1 MISTVVIL
9 LTLCIEGENVRIV
22 NHIPPEDLINRGR
35 THIPTDLRKGNT
47 IVATLDRNHC
57 IQLGGQK
64 EEENGPTKLS
74 IGVLKPKLERKGR
87 SSSEATIQSVLA
99 DLLGDDSRELAEGC
113 EECFT
118 AKSKVNLT
126 MFRIKVNFY
135 TQTDCHHLSWV
146 SQPLLLR
153 EPAGESISQDILDTG
168 EWALD
173 LFYVSPRVS
182 CLGGGH
188 EITLV
193 SEYDLKK
200 DVVPVFQV
208 YDEQDEPCELS
219 GRLNQPKIKNG
230 LSSND
235 HGLYIGKKTS
245 FIMLC
250 PGQARELLTEL
261 SARKLK
267 LKLLIKRGKY
277 VSQKKFEFQYLE
289 MSGEHCPYH
298 HQHNHR
304 LPTIE
309 SAKPFSSKRKVE
321 MGKEEKK
328 TREKKNK
335 TETETNDLENI
346 SLPPMS
352 EMMEVHQPL
361 R

>member
-1 MISTVVIL
+1 M
-9 LTLCIEGENVRIV
+9 RII
-22 NHIPPEDLINRGR
+22 NNIPAEDLINTAR
-35 THIPTDLRKGNT
+35 TNIPTDLRDRNT
-47 IVATLDRNHC
+47 IVATLDQNHC

-64 EEENGPTKLS
+64 EEEKGPTKLS

-87 SSSEATIQSVLA
+87 SSCEATIQSVLA
-99 DLLGDDSRELAEGC
+99 DMQGQSNKQLSDWC

-135 TQTDCHHLSWV
+135 QEPPDCQLWQLPDWV
-146 SQPLLLR
+146 SHPLLLT
-153 EPAGESISQDILDTG
+153 EPAGEAISQDILDTG

-182 CLGGGH
+182 CLDGGH

-208 YDEQDEPCELS
+208 YDEYDEPCELS
-219 GRLNQPKIKNG
+219 QRLNQPKIKCG
-230 LSSND
+230 GRSTND
-235 HGLYIGKKTS
+235 HGRYIGKKTS

-250 PGQARELLTEL
+250 PGQGRELLTEL
-261 SARKLK
+261 NNRKLK
-267 LKLLIKRGKY
+267 LKILIKRGKY
-277 VSQKKFEFQYLE
+277 VSHNKFEFKYLE
-289 MSGEHCPYH
+289 VSGDSCPYQ
-298 HQHNHR
+298 HQHNHL

-309 SAKPFSSKRKVE
+309 SAKPFSSKRRVE
-321 MGKEEKK
+321 EGKKEKK
-328 TREKKNK
+328 TRQKINK
-335 TETETNDLENI
+335 TETQAQDI
-346 SLPPMS
+346 SLPPIS
-352 EMMEVHQPL
+352 EMIEVHEDL

>member
-1 MISTVVIL
+1 M
-9 LTLCIEGENVRIV
+9 RIV
-22 NHIPPEDLINRGR
+22 NNIPAEDAINRAR
-35 THIPTDLRKGNT
+35 TNIPTDLTEGNT
-47 IVATLDRNHC
+47 IVATLDKNHC

-64 EEENGPTKLS
+64 EEENGPTKLN
-74 IGVLKPKLERKGR
+74 IGLLKPKLERRGR
-87 SSSEATIQSVLA
+87 SSCEATIQSVLA
-99 DLLGDDSRELAEGC
+99 DMLGDCNKQLSDWC

-135 TQTDCHHLSWV
+135 QETECQLGGWV
-146 SQPLLLR
+146 THPLLLT
-153 EPAGESISQDILDTG
+153 EPAGDAISQDILDTG

-182 CLGGGH
+182 CLDGGH

-208 YDEQDEPCELS
+208 YDEFDEPCELS
-219 GRLNQPKIKNG
+219 QRLNQPKIKCG

-250 PGQARELLTEL
+250 PGQGRELLTEL
-261 SARKLK
+261 TTRRLK
-267 LKLLIKRGKY
+267 LKILIKRGKY
-277 VSQKKFEFQYLE
+277 VSQKKFDFKYLE
-289 MSGEHCPYH
+289 VSGDHCPYH
-298 HQHNHR
+298 LQHNHL

-309 SAKPFSSKRKVE
+309 SAKPFYSKRKVE
-321 MGKEEKK
+321 EGKEEKK
-328 TREKKNK
+328 TRLKMNK
-335 TETETNDLENI
+335 TETPRNDI
-346 SLPPMS
+346 ALPPIS
-352 EMMEVHQPL
+352 QMMEVHDDL